1 MNPATALFDSLA
13 DHPDTGYHREMDAG
27 RALLRIARD
36 ERIKAYVQ
44 EERPLHDALLGAALR
59 YIASEDL
66 ETCVSI
72 ARRINATG
80 HAVTI
85 DFLGESTRTRDVAEE
100 AATAF
105 HAVIEAITAN
115 SLLGSVS
122 LDLSHLGLLIDP
134 GLAHQ
139 LATGLAVHAEDA
151 GFDLMI
157 SAEGSERTDDVLAS
171 YERLAVRFSNV
182 GITLQARLHR
192 TAEDLSRVL
201 ELGRGGK
208 IRIVKGAF
216 DEPLSIALP
225 RGRELNDAYVAFV
238 ERVVANRRPVSIA
251 THDPMVLSWLADL
264 VASHADQAEIEM
276 LYGVQPERLTL
287 LHERNLPTR
296 VYLPYGYEWFLYL
309 THRLAEH
316 PPNVY
321 RAISDAVSG
330 WRRETESVSG

>member
-1 MNPATALFDSLA
+1 MNPAPSLFDTLA
-13 DHPDTGYHREMDAG
+13 DRPDTGHHLEVDAA

-36 ERIKAYVQ
+36 ERIKTYVQ

-72 ARRINATG
+72 ARRINASG

-100 AATAF
+100 AASAF
-105 HAVIEAITAN
+105 HAVIEAIIAN
-115 SLLGSVS
+115 HLLGSVS

-134 GLAHQ
+134 DLAHQ
-139 LATGLAVHAEDA
+139 LTSGLAEQAANA

-157 SAEGSERTDDVLAS
+157 SAEGSERTDDVFAG
-171 YERLAVRFSNV
+171 YERLAARFPNV

-201 ELGRGGK
+201 ALSGRGK
-208 IRIVKGAF
+208 IRVVKGAF
-216 DEPLSIALP
+216 DEPPSVALP
-225 RGRELNDAYVAFV
+225 CGVELEDAYVAFV
-238 ERVVANRRPVSIA
+238 ERIIANGRPVSIA
-251 THDPMVLSWLADL
+251 THDPMVLSRLVDLAE
-264 VASHADQAEIEM
+264 SHADQAEIEM
-276 LYGVQPERLTL
+276 LYGVQSERLAL
-287 LHERNLPTR
+287 LHERSLPTR

-330 WRRETESVSG
+330 WRRETDPVSG